1 MGKSPNEPEMYLL
14 PEEDPSGD
22 FANRRGDSFL
32 RAVGVPF
39 DASRSVSA
47 RRRVRARKI
56 PAGVLTECGERVLLL
71 AGRPAHSSAPS
82 WFQLDFLPFETNLW
96 RFQRAAVK
104 KLRNQIRSGQMNRMG
119 K

>member
-39 DASRSVSA
+39 DALRSVAA
-47 RRRVRARKI
+47 RRLVRARKI
-56 PAGVLTECGERVLLL
+56 PAGVLLNAEKDLWL
-71 AGRPAHSSAPS
+71 AGRPAHSSTPS
-82 WFQLDFLPFETNLW
+82 WFQLDFLPFETNLL